1 MGHTGCTGRRQ
12 APVNSQRNLVLSN
25 VIPTFSLA
33 IACFMP
39 LSLSFLSLSKTMSL
53 SLSLSFYLSL
63 VWFGLLLLE
72 ADSQL
77 IPGIIIGLPSS
88 HYQHSPCNI
97 HSSSR
102 TMSKTQSL
110 SIPIFP
116 RREDKSLGKDEES
129 ALPFPGSEFLGI
141 SRHKFDEPQSNKSTS
156 LF

>member
-25 VIPTFSLA
+25 AIPTFSLA
-33 IACFMP
+33 TACFMP
-39 LSLSFLSLSKTMSL
+39 LSLYL